1 MGWFESLFLEHSVVQ
16 SVIVISLVSA
26 VGLMLGKMK
35 VRGISL
41 GVTFVFFIGIL
52 AGHLGLNLDR
62 QVLDY
67 AESFGLVIF
76 VYALGLQVGPGFF
89 SSFGKSGVKLNMMA
103 LLVVLI
109 GSVMTLLLHWGT
121 GVSLPDMVGVLS
133 GAVTNTPALGAAQQ
147 SLLQMGMDDASSG
160 MALSC
165 AVTYPLGVVGVIL
178 AVIVLRKIFNP
189 GLHKVSDT
197 SAAGRKTVI
206 VGFLATNP
214 GVFGKTVQ
222 EIARS
227 SSRRFVIS
235 RIWHDGKVMIPT
247 SSSVICEGD
256 RLLAIASDADVEH
269 LAMLIGEKDKIDWNR
284 ENIDWDAI
292 DSRLESH
299 RILVTKP
306 EINGKSLGSLRLR
319 NNYGINITRIHRSG
333 VVLLPTRDLVLQ
345 LGDRITVVGE
355 ASAIAEVEKVLGN
368 VVKNL
373 DEPNLVTV
381 FIGIVAGL
389 VLGSIP
395 FAIPGVSFPVRLG
408 LAGGPIVMGILIG
421 AFGPRIH
428 MVTYTTVSANLM
440 LRGLGLSMYLAC
452 LGIDAG
458 EHFFE
463 TVFCPQGLLWV
474 GLGFVIT
481 FVPVMVVA
489 AVAFRF
495 MKMDFGSVV
504 GMLCGSMSNP
514 MALNYAATT
523 VDGDEPAVAYA
534 TVYPLTMFAR
544 VIIAQIILMLF
555 L

>member
-178 AVIVLRKIFNP
+178 AVMVLRKIFNP

-389 VLGSIP
+389 VLGSVP

-523 VDGDEPAVAYA
+523 VEGDEPAVAYA